1 MRKGRGI
8 DHEWQICKYLGDIA
22 LYARCKCGFY
32 YPCSSSIRN
41 PDGTWGFKQE
51 ITKLYHYCPSCGA
64 HKKYYNETPQQ
75 VNKYLWE

>member
-32 YPCSSSIRN
+32 YSCSSSARN
-41 PDGTWGFKQE
+41 PDGTWSFKQE
-51 ITKLYHYCPSCGA
+51 ITKLYHYCPNCGA
-64 HKKYYNETPQQ
+64 RKKYYNETPQQ